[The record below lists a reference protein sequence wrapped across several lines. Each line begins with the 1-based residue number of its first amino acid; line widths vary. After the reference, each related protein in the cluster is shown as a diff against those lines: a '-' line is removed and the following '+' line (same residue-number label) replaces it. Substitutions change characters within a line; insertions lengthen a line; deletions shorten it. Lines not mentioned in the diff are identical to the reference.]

1 MQVEKRL
8 KNLYRNRFDEQ
19 ELQQK
24 NKIWKVLCNSFFQK
38 WIKKDFTVLDIGAG
52 YCEFINNIQC
62 AQKYAIDLNEET
74 SNFAHSDVKV
84 FNCFSTDLS
93 FLSDDSIDMVF
104 MSNFLEHLKTK
115 DEIIKT
121 LSEIMRILKVGG
133 GVMILQ
139 PNIRY
144 AYKEYWDFFD
154 HHIPLSDRSLVEAL
168 QMVGFKIEKV
178 LPKFLPYTTKSKI
191 PKNTL
196 LVKIYLKIP
205 FVWKIMGKQMFILAR
220 KPCLTY

>member
-1 MQVEKRL
+1 MQFLLSEVDK
-8 KNLYRNRFDEQ
+8 KN
-19 ELQQK
+19 
-24 NKIWKVLCNSFFQK
+24 
-38 WIKKDFTVLDIGAG
+38 FTVLDIGAG

-74 SNFAHSDVKV
+74 PNFAHSDVKV

-144 AYKEYWDFFD
+144 AYKE
-154 HHIPLSDRSLVEAL
+154 
-168 QMVGFKIEKV
+168 
-178 LPKFLPYTTKSKI
+178 
-191 PKNTL
+191 
-196 LVKIYLKIP
+196 
-205 FVWKIMGKQMFILAR
+205 
-220 KPCLTY
+220 